1 MELVV
6 NGERRDMD
14 CDATLTSLLAI
25 LRQDVRQIAVE
36 VNGELVPRDNH
47 QRTQLNDGDE
57 IEIVGFVGGG

>member
-1 MELVV
+1 
-6 NGERRDMD
+6 MD